1 MTRCACRS
9 RQDLVRR
16 SDPLAATGIVWLVAT
31 RRAVAQLISPDADV
45 HTPLCLER

>member
-9 RQDLVRR
+9 RQDLVER
-16 SDPLAATGIVWLVAT
+16 SDPLAAAGIVWLVAT